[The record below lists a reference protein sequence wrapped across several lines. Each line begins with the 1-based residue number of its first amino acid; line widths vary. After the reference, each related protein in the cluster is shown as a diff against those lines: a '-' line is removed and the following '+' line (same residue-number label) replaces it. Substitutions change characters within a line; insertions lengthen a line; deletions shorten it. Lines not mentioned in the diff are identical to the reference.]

1 MDAFL
6 NGLLQTLARL
16 VHVVLHAPQISRTHV
31 PFILPMPSF
40 DRPHDPTVPP
50 SPWMVRFAH
59 LIPAGGK
66 VLDVAAGHGRHTR
79 FFAERGNKL
88 VAVDIDAGDL
98 EGFAD
103 QANISVLEKDL
114 ETGEWPFAP
123 NEFEA
128 VVVANYL
135 HRPLF
140 PRLIETLSVNGVLLY
155 ETFARGN
162 EQFGRPRNPDF
173 LLAPGELLNAFADK
187 LMVVAYEHG
196 VETDPRPSV
205 RQRLCAIKTTS
216 SSDLLPDL
224 FAR

>member
-1 MDAFL
+1 
-6 NGLLQTLARL
+6 
-16 VHVVLHAPQISRTHV
+16 
-31 PFILPMPSF
+31 
-40 DRPHDPTVPP
+40 
-50 SPWMVRFAH
+50 MVRFAH
-59 LIPAGGK
+59 LIPSGGK

-79 FFAERGNKL
+79 FFAERGNKV

-98 EGFAD
+98 EQLVEFSNVTVREA
-103 QANISVLEKDL
+103 DL

-140 PRLIETLSVNGVLLY
+140 PYFVESLVEGGVLLY

-173 LLAPGELLNAFADK
+173 LLAPGELLNAFAGQ